1 MSVAIFDAATTKYLR
16 SVNHNVTF
24 FPGEIELD
32 AMTAQLQLKGIND
45 HRYKYN
51 SDGTLKANDFAYAEI
66 LLTEVSSGY
75 GSNNA
80 GKISFDHYKAMF
92 GMLAMVRT
100 VALGYNNASFNA
112 FTKLKIHFL
121 HAHGRSIRHWTMSTP
136 APGIYIMTKEQRVD
150 VPVSFSEKDI
160 TLDPFLCFFKTL
172 AYWFWKYRL
181 LVRIPSQ
188 H

>member
-1 MSVAIFDAATTKYLR
+1 M
-16 SVNHNVTF
+16 
-24 FPGEIELD
+24 
-32 AMTAQLQLKGIND
+32 ND

-51 SDGTLKANDFAYAEI
+51 ADGTLKANDFAYAEI

-75 GSNNA
+75 VSNNA
-80 GKISFDHYKAMF
+80 GKIIFDHYKAMF
-92 GMLAMVRT
+92 GMLAMIRT

-121 HAHGRSIRHWTMSTP
+121 HGNGRSIRHWTMSTP

-150 VPVSFSEKDI
+150 VPISFSEKDI

-172 AYWFWKYRL
+172 AHKTAYRSKDKKHYSL
-181 LVRIPSQ
+181 CKIISLVIIRLNEKKKHASIVVEHGPLNIPSSPTSG
-188 H
+188 